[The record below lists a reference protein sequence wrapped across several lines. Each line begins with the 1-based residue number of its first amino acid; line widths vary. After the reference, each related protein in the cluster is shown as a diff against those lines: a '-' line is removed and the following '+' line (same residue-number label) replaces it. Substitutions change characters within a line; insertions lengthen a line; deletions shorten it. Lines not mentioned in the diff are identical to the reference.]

1 MPIMTAVLDELRR
14 LEKLAAADAAGDA
27 KAHGELLKGIGTLL
41 LAAET
46 PLETTSRLNFQVRVM
61 QPRSQL
67 LWVFVF

>member
-1 MPIMTAVLDELRR
+1 MTVVLGELRR

-27 KAHGELLKGIGTLL
+27 KAHGDLLKGIGTLQ

-61 QPRSQL
+61 QPRPHL
-67 LWVFVF
+67 PWVFIC